1 MRRTGFGF
9 GSGSGSG
16 SGYNWRLASTHHH
29 RHCRQRFERWA
40 EHLGRADV
48 GGGTTIQID
57 LAPMQTLCKR
67 TYGEVFDM
75 NGR

>member
-1 MRRTGFGF
+1 MVLVLVLVIIGVLLPHIITAIVASDL
-9 GSGSGSG
+9 SGGRS
-16 SGYNWRLASTHHH
+16 LAGLML
-29 RHCRQRFERWA
+29 A
-40 EHLGRADV
+40 
-48 GGGTTIQID
+48 GTTIQID